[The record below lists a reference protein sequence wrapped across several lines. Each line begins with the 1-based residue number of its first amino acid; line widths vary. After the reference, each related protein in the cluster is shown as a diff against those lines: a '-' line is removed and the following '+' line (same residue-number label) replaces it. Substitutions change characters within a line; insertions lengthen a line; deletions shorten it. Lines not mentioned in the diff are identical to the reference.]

1 MKQVDKRKSI
11 LADMSLL
18 FVAIV
23 WGGGF
28 VAVKDALNTIAPFYI
43 VAIRFIIATLL
54 LCIVFWKK
62 IKIITKKDIKA
73 GFIVGIF
80 LFGGFATQTVG
91 LQYTTPGKQAF
102 LTATYVVIVPFLS
115 WVINKKRPDGYSI
128 IAAFITLIGIGML
141 SLENSLNIGLGDSLT
156 LLCAVLFAAQIVAI
170 SFFTSDIDPVVLT
183 IIQLAVCAL
192 FSTAVA
198 VIFEPVP
205 RGMGIQGIMSIL
217 YLGLFSTMLALII
230 QNVAQKYTTETHAA
244 IILSLESLFGCLLSV
259 ILLGE
264 LFTSKMILGSIFI
277 FIAVITSETKW
288 EFLKFKQRKTL
299 FREV

>member
-1 MKQVDKRKSI
+1 MKQANKRKNI

-18 FVAIV
+18 LVAIV

-28 VAVKDALNTIAPFYI
+28 VATKDALNTVSPFYI
-43 VAIRFIIATLL
+43 VAMRFIIATLL

-62 IKIITKKDIKA
+62 IKVITKKDIKA
-73 GFIVGIF
+73 GVVVGLF

-115 WVINKKRPDGYSI
+115 WMINKKRPDMYSI

-141 SLENSLNIGLGDSLT
+141 SLQSTLNIGLGDSLT
-156 LLCAVLFAAQIVAI
+156 LLCAVLFAAHIVAI
-170 SFFTSDIDPVVLT
+170 GFYTEDVNPVVLT
-183 IIQLAVCAL
+183 IIQLAVCGLSSAV
-192 FSTAVA
+192 VA

-205 RGMGIQGIMSIL
+205 REIGMQGIMSIL
-217 YLGLFSTMLALII
+217 YLGLFSTMMGLII
-230 QNVAQKYTTETHAA
+230 QNVAQKYTSETHVA
-244 IILSLESLFGCLLSV
+244 IILSLESFFGCLLSV

-264 LFTSKMILGSIFI
+264 LFTAKMVWGSIFI
-277 FIAVITSETKW
+277 FIAVITSETKC
-288 EFLKFKQRKTL
+288 EFLKSKQERTAA
-299 FREV
+299 

>member
-1 MKQVDKRKSI
+1 MKQVDNKKSI
-11 LADMSLL
+11 LADMALL
-18 FVAIV
+18 LVAIV

-28 VAVKDALNTIAPFYI
+28 VAVKDALNTIPPFYI
-43 VAIRFIIATLL
+43 VAMRFIIATVLL
-54 LCIVFWKK
+54 SIVFWKK
-62 IKIITKKDIKA
+62 LKGINKKDIKA
-73 GFIVGIF
+73 GVVVGTF

-115 WVINKKRPDGYSI
+115 WIINKKRPDMYSI

-141 SLENSLNIGLGDSLT
+141 SLQNSLNIGLGDTLT
-156 LLCAVLFAAQIVAI
+156 LLCAVLFAAQIVSIGFYTA
-170 SFFTSDIDPVVLT
+170 DVDPVVLT
-183 IIQLAVCAL
+183 IIQMAVCAL

-205 RGMGIQGIMSIL
+205 REIGMQGIMSIL
-217 YLGLFSTMLALII
+217 YLGLFSTMLGLII
-230 QNVAQKYTTETHAA
+230 QNVAQKYTSETHAA
-244 IILSLESLFGCLLSV
+244 IILSLESLFGCLLSI

-264 LFTSKMILGSIFI
+264 LFTTKMIWGSIFI

-288 EFLKFKQRKTL
+288 EFLKIKQRRTAS
-299 FREV
+299 E

>member
-18 FVAIV
+18 LVAIV

-43 VAIRFIIATLL
+43 VAMRFIIATLL

-115 WVINKKRPDGYSI
+115 WVINQKRPDGYSI

-198 VIFEPVP
+198 VIFEPAP

-288 EFLKFKQRKTL
+288 EFLKFKQRRTATL
-299 FREV
+299 

>member
-1 MKQVDKRKSI
+1 MKQMDKKKSI
-11 LADMSLL
+11 LADMSLFL
-18 FVAIV
+18 VAIV

-170 SFFTSDIDPVVLT
+170 SFFTSDIDPVILT
-183 IIQLAVCAL
+183 VIQLAVCAL

-205 RGMGIQGIMSIL
+205 REMGIQGIMSIL

-288 EFLKFKQRKTL
+288 EFLKFKQRRTATL
-299 FREV
+299 

>member
-18 FVAIV
+18 LVAIV

-115 WVINKKRPDGYSI
+115 WVINQKRPDGYSI

-205 RGMGIQGIMSIL
+205 REMGIQGIMSIL

-288 EFLKFKQRKTL
+288 EFLKFKQRRTATL
-299 FREV
+299 

>member
-1 MKQVDKRKSI
+1 MKQVDKKKSI
-11 LADMSLL
+11 LADMALL
-18 FVAIV
+18 LVAIV

-28 VAVKDALNTIAPFYI
+28 VAVKDALNTMGPFYI
-43 VAIRFIIATLL
+43 VAMRFIIATLP

-62 IKIITKKDIKA
+62 LKKITKKDIKA
-73 GFIVGIF
+73 GFVVGIF
-80 LFGGFATQTVG
+80 LFGGFATQTIG

-115 WVINKKRPDGYSI
+115 WIINKKRPDIYSI

-141 SLENSLNIGLGDSLT
+141 SLQNSFNIGLGDSLT

-170 SFFTSDIDPVVLT
+170 GFYTADIDPVVLT
-183 IIQLAVCAL
+183 IIQLAVCGLSSA
-192 FSTAVA
+192 SVA

-205 RGMGIQGIMSIL
+205 REIGMQGIMSIL
-217 YLGLFSTMLALII
+217 YLGLFSTMLGLII
-230 QNVAQKYTTETHAA
+230 QNVAQKYTSETHAA

-264 LFTSKMILGSIFI
+264 LFTTKMIWGSIFI

-288 EFLKFKQRKTL
+288 EFLKFRQRKTL

>member
-1 MKQVDKRKSI
+1 MKQVNKRKSI

-18 FVAIV
+18 LVAIV

-28 VAVKDALNTIAPFYI
+28 VATKDALNTVAPFYI

-62 IKIITKKDIKA
+62 IKVITKKDIKA
-73 GFIVGIF
+73 GVVVGMF

-115 WVINKKRPDGYSI
+115 WMINKKRPDMYSI
-128 IAAFITLIGIGML
+128 ISAFITLIGIGML
-141 SLENSLNIGLGDSLT
+141 SLQNSLYIGLGDSLT
-156 LLCAVLFAAQIVAI
+156 LLCAISFAAQIVAI
-170 SFFTSDIDPVVLT
+170 GFYTADVDPVVLT
-183 IIQLAVCAL
+183 IIQLAVCGISSA
-192 FSTAVA
+192 AVA
-198 VIFEPVP
+198 VVFEPVP
-205 RGMGIQGIMSIL
+205 REIGMQGIMSIL
-217 YLGLFSTMLALII
+217 YLGLFSTMLGLII
-230 QNVAQKYTTETHAA
+230 QNVAQKYTSETHAA

-264 LFTSKMILGSIFI
+264 LFTSKMVWGSIFI

-288 EFLKFKQRKTL
+288 EFLKSKQRRTAA
-299 FREV
+299 

>member
-115 WVINKKRPDGYSI
+115 WAINKKRPDGYSI

-205 RGMGIQGIMSIL
+205 REMGIQGIMSIL
-217 YLGLFSTMLALII
+217 YLGLFSTMLGLII

-288 EFLKFKQRKTL
+288 EFLKFKQRRTATL
-299 FREV
+299 